1 MMIAI
6 KTKTKVIENC
16 PLGQIPEEIFAAKE
30 PVILKGLVR
39 DWKLVEMGLQST
51 ETTIDYL
58 KQQYNGK
65 PSFGYFGDASLK
77 GRFFYDEQV
86 TRLNYENKQT
96 RVDEF
101 LDLILATLN
110 DSLPPSLYI
119 ASNLIDSHFPSL
131 RAENDVHIPR
141 PPSAVPVEAIRAGIW
156 IGNRTTACCHYDTSD
171 NLACCAVG
179 RRRFTLFPPDQIEN
193 LYPGPLDITPG
204 GQALSMVNFA
214 KPDLISYPNFPKALA
229 KGQIAELEAGDALY
243 LPSMWWHQV
252 EGLSPFNILINY
264 WWSEAPQFTGAAMN
278 VLYHAMLSLR
288 EKPEHEKQAWKHIFD
303 YYIFGDGG
311 QAAQHLPEHAQG
323 FLSALDPQKA
333 RALRAMLLNKLNR

>member
-1 MMIAI
+1 MIAI
-6 KTKTKVIENC
+6 KTQTKVIENC

-30 PVILKGLVR
+30 PVILKGIVNN
-39 DWKLVEMGLQST
+39 WKLVELGLQST
-51 ETTIDYL
+51 QSTIDYL
-58 KQQYNGK
+58 KQHYNGK

-77 GRFFYDEQV
+77 GHFFYDEHV

-96 RVDEF
+96 RIDEF

-119 ASNLIDSHFPSL
+119 ASNLIDSHFPEL
-131 RAENDVHIPR
+131 RAENDIHIPR
-141 PPSAVPVEAIRAGIW
+141 PHRDVPVEAVRAGIW
-156 IGNRTTACCHYDTSD
+156 IGNRTTACCHYDVSD
-171 NLACCAVG
+171 NLACCVVG
-179 RRRFTLFPPDQIEN
+179 KRRFTLFPPDQIAN

-204 GQALSMVNFA
+204 GQALSMVDFA
-214 KPDLISYPNFPKALA
+214 NPDLNAYPNFPEAVA
-229 KGQIAELEAGDALY
+229 SGQIAELEAGDALY

-252 EGLSPFNILINY
+252 EGLNPFNILINY
-264 WWSEAPQFTGAAMN
+264 WWSEAPLYSGASMN

-288 EKPEHEKQAWKHIFD
+288 EKPAHEKQAWKHIFD

-311 QAAQHLPEHAQG
+311 QAAHHLPEHAQG
-323 FLSALDPQKA
+323 FLGELDPQKA